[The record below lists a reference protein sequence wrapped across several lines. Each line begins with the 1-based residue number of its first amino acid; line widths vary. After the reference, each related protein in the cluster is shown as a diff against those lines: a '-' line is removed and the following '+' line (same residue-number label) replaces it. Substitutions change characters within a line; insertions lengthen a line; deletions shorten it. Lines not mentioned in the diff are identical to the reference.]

1 MELAIL
7 IAFAMYF
14 LPTIIGFMRGHAS
27 KWAIFLVN
35 LFFGWSVIGWF
46 IAFIWSVA
54 NKGGSQNVTVIN
66 QMSNHNGGN

>member
-1 MELAIL
+1 MELAIV

-27 KWAIFLVN
+27 KWGIFAMN
-35 LFFGWSVIGWF
+35 LFLGWSVIFW
-46 IAFIWSVA
+46 IWAFIWSLS

-66 QMSNHNGGN
+66 QMSNHNGNS

>member
-27 KWAIFLVN
+27 KWGIFAMN
-35 LFFGWSVIGWF
+35 LFLGWSVIFWF
-46 IAFIWSVA
+46 WAFIWSLSS
-54 NKGGSQNVTVIN
+54 KGGGVNVNIN
-66 QMSNHNGGN
+66 NVMSNRNG

>member
-27 KWAIFLVN
+27 KWGIFAMN
-35 LFFGWSVIGWF
+35 LFLGWSVIFWF
-46 IAFIWSVA
+46 WSSIWALS
-54 NKGGSQNVTVIN
+54 NKGGSVNVNVN
-66 QMSNHNGGN
+66 NVMNNRNG